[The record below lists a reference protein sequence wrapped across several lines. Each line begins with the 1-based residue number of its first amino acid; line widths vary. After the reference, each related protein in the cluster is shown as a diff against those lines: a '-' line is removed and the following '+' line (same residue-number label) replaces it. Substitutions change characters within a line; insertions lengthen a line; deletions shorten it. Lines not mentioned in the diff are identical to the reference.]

1 MTEVE
6 LKAQS
11 RTRTKELLLGVGTR
25 KKGTKANRHLI
36 LKGIL
41 NLDQNGGFSY

>member
-11 RTRTKELLLGVGTR
+11 RTRTKELGVGTR
-25 KKGTKANRHLI
+25 KKTKANWHFI

-41 NLDQNGGFSY
+41 NLDQNGGLSY